1 MKFLKKLNSQSG
13 FTIVELVAAMAVLTL
28 VSAGVVSFTVSKTI
42 QTARDSTRADL
53 LNNAQIGLD
62 HMANDIRL
70 SSKADDANRWADVN
84 GPTSGN
90 SYSWQSTSST
100 LILATSAKD
109 GSGNILFDD
118 KADYITTKNN
128 FVYFLKSG
136 TLYKRVLA
144 ATVSGNSAKTS
155 CPVASATASCPA
167 DKIILTNI
175 SSLSVQ
181 YYDTLN
187 QQVDPANARS
197 IQLNVQL
204 KQTTFGQ
211 QIKANYS
218 TRMVFRNG

>member
-1 MKFLKKLNSQSG
+1 MRILKLTNQSG
-13 FTIVELVAAMAVLTL
+13 FTLVELVASMVVLTL
-28 VSAGVVSFTVSKTI
+28 VSAAVVSFTVSKTI

-62 HMANDIRL
+62 RMANDIRL

-100 LILATSAKD
+100 LVLATSAQD

-128 FVYFLKSG
+128 FIYFLKGG
-136 TLYKRVLA
+136 TLYKRILA
-144 ATVSGNSAKTS
+144 APATGNAAVTT
-155 CPVASATASCPA
+155 CPSTAVTASCPI
-167 DKIILTNI
+167 DKTILTNV
-175 SSLSVQ
+175 SSLSIL

-187 QQVDPANARS
+187 QQVDPASARS

-211 QIKANYS
+211 PITANYS

>member
-1 MKFLKKLNSQSG
+1 MRLLRKLNSQSG
-13 FTIVELVAAMAVLTL
+13 FTIVELVAAMAVLTI
-28 VSAGVVSFTVSKTI
+28 VSAGVVSFTVTKTI

-53 LNNAQIGLD
+53 LNDAQIGLD

-90 SYSWQSTSST
+90 SYSWQSTSSS
-100 LILATSAKD
+100 LILATSAQD
-109 GSGNILFDD
+109 SHGNILFDD
-118 KADYITTKNN
+118 QADYITTKNN
-128 FVYFLKSG
+128 FIYFLKGG
-136 TLYKRVLA
+136 TLYKRILA
-144 ATVSGNSAKTS
+144 ATKTGNSAVTT
-155 CPVASATASCPA
+155 CPVAIATGSCPA
-167 DKIILTNI
+167 DKTVLTNV
-175 SSLSVQ
+175 SSLTVQ

-204 KQTTFGQ
+204 KQTSFGQ
-211 QIKANYS
+211 QITANYS